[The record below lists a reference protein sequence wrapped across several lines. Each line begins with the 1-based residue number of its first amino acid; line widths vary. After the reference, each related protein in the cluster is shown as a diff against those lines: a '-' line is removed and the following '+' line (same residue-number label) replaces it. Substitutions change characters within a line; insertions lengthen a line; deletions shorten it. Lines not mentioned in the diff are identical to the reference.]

1 MFCADCMTLLMLAPS
16 AAGFD
21 SDVIGLGSIASKWC
35 WWCGWAEAVSEDD
48 MPPVCVVCC
57 VLCRCEPNEGGSW
70 DCHALAAA
78 TTVSELG
85 VVRVV
90 CLAKSAVVGSESK
103 NRAWPRQERK

>member
-35 WWCGWAEAVSEDD
+35 WWCGWPEAVSEDD

-57 VLCRCEPNEGGSW
+57 VGVNRTKVGRG
-70 DCHALAAA
+70 
-78 TTVSELG
+78 TVTL
-85 VVRVV
+85 
-90 CLAKSAVVGSESK
+90 
-103 NRAWPRQERK
+103 WPRQRRSRNWGLFVGGVPR